1 MKLFLKSN
9 FIPQETKNFKDREPL
24 WINNKVT
31 TMIQEKKK
39 VYQLYMKNR
48 TNVLETKFE
57 TQQTLIYER
66 KPWRVVIASTIKTT
80 EKNYALKP

>member
-1 MKLFLKSN
+1 
-9 FIPQETKNFKDREPL
+9 
-24 WINNKVT
+24 
-31 TMIQEKKK
+31 
-39 VYQLYMKNR
+39 MKNR